1 MAAALLVA
9 CPLRRRVAD
18 QVAVLVGVPVNER
31 LYEGALRDDGLP
43 GGTDVVERLSHQLAP
58 EALTLVLRQDLGVDE
73 GHDALASEV
82 FGESGELAVN
92 ANLVPMFLRCV
103 SDSNGHPV
111 DRATR
116 DRMRHQS

>member
-1 MAAALLVA
+1 M
-9 CPLRRRVAD
+9 
-18 QVAVLVGVPVNER
+18 PVNER
-31 LYEGALRDDGLP
+31 LYEGALRDNGLA
-43 GGTDVVERLSHQLAP
+43 GGTDVVERLSHQLGA

-73 GHDALASEV
+73 GYDALASEV

-116 DRMRHQS
+116 DRRRHQS